1 MHFLGYFRRFFT
13 KNNVFKELFRSFPLK
28 SAILWPVEIYLDGTL
43 TLQDEVKAMQDTLA
57 TNSKSIFSI
66 EDLTPEQ
73 QQILTQNILIMVI
86 MVNLMVFIS
95 IMLCA

>member
-43 TLQDEVKAMQDTLA
+43 TLQDEVKAMQDTTVTKRKPL
-57 TNSKSIFSI
+57 II
-66 EDLTPEQ
+66 REELTPDEQ
-73 QQILTQNILIMVI
+73 QALMQDLLNMVI
-86 MVNLMVFIS
+86 VVNLMVLVS
-95 IMLCA
+95 IILCA